1 MKKIYSAFLFS
12 VCILSASAQSRNY
25 ELNNNVSKFKSI
37 SHHSQL
43 LKTNVAGCD
52 TLNLTASLLDS
63 ARFYTVVPSEGGG
76 FVVGPNAYGDL
87 QKAAYFQAPSTAT
100 YLTRVWIAFAKAN
113 SNVGANLSKSV
124 AINVYAANTS
134 GAPGNLITTV
144 TRTLSSIKSDVDS
157 GKFTNIVFPSAIS
170 LPADKKFFISVDVSN
185 LVWSQ
190 TGTMDSLAIYSS
202 PTNALQ
208 ENFWEQ
214 WSDNS
219 WKKGSGAWGATFFQ
233 TLLVHPFVSDNQTCA
248 TGTVPVTLVSFNGQ
262 KANGLNILNWSTSTE
277 QNNAG
282 FEIERSADGKSFS
295 GIAKVGSKAEG
306 GNSNATLNYSFVDE
320 TAPSGNNY
328 YRLKQ
333 VDKDGKFA
341 YSSTVMIKGDKA
353 TKFELVSVYPNPVV
367 RELNV
372 KFNAASAEKVQIV
385 ITDLTGKTIRSES
398 RQLNAGENLYNVNVA
413 TLQAGTYIIRTVTA
427 DGTTI
432 TQKFIKQ

>member
-1 MKKIYSAFLFS
+1 MKKTLLL
-12 VCILSASAQSRNY
+12 LSFIFFFAAG
-25 ELNNNVSKFKSI
+25 KA
-37 SHHSQL
+37 QL
-43 LKTNVAGCD
+43 LYNMADSANFIFRASGWGQTNNALNSQVIMFDDIHIPKANFIGYD
-52 TLNLTASLLDS
+52 SIEFTKMTMRLVRYANAPAATLNLWYSRIVDTFTLYSNAVKLPPVLLGS
-63 ARFYTVVPSEGGG
+63 F
-76 FVVGPNAYGDL
+76 
-87 QKAAYFQAPSTAT
+87 
-100 YLTRVWIAFAKAN
+100 
-113 SNVGANLSKSV
+113 
-124 AINVYAANTS
+124 
-134 GAPGNLITTV
+134 
-144 TRTLSSIKSDVDS
+144 
-157 GKFTNIVFPSAIS
+157 S
-170 LPADKKFFISVDVSN
+170 LPAQGATSQAITYTFGDSLTTLYKVKVDTGVYYYNHASFVFGVSYSDTTGNGFYLGASTGNTTPNDNVFFVYNPVSSTTQ
-185 LVWSQ
+185 V
-190 TGTMDSLAIYSS
+190 TGTRFSATYPRAQMQLRLWGRPA
-202 PTNALQ
+202 NAL
-208 ENFWEQ
+208 
-214 WSDNS
+214 
-219 WKKGSGAWGATFFQ
+219 
-233 TLLVHPFVSDNQTCA
+233 
-248 TGTVPVTLVSFNGQ
+248 PVTFTQFKGERKDNKNVL
-262 KANGLNILNWSTSTE
+262 LWSTSTE

-372 KFNAASAEKVQIV
+372 KFNAANAEKVQIV